1 MLKKTLRNMER
12 IKMNYFAKKLPKA
25 YVIKP
30 LHAGMFIVYQ
40 AG

>member
-1 MLKKTLRNMER
+1 MER
-12 IKMNYFAKKLPKA
+12 IKMNYFAKKLPEA
-25 YVIKP
+25 PFIKR